1 LFTLAVTS
9 VLQSEGVLV
18 DFLCRKA
25 WTMKAP
31 VLFSQKTGA
40 PLLPAFIQRTAEGHK
55 INFHPHMFP
64 DKDIDIEIHL
74 EILNAYLEEHIKEDP
89 SQWLW
94 IHRRW
99 KRANA

>member
-1 LFTLAVTS
+1 
-9 VLQSEGVLV
+9 
-18 DFLCRKA
+18 
-25 WTMKAP
+25 
-31 VLFSQKTGA
+31 
-40 PLLPAFIQRTAEGHK
+40 
-55 INFHPHMFP
+55 MFP

-74 EILNAYLEEHIKEDP
+74 EKLNAYLEEHIKEDP